1 MEGVAARCGAAGLA
15 GVITLIRIAV
25 LATLLLQFSLNLS
38 VIPPDSDSDCDK
50 GKEAQPGNAPYGYGK
65 WNGDVERSESG
76 EECQK
81 QCCGYYELPTFQ
93 AFGCSL
99 DQDGFIHGGILSNR
113 RF

>member
-1 MEGVAARCGAAGLA
+1 MG
-15 GVITLIRIAV
+15 
-25 LATLLLQFSLNLS
+25 LLQYCLNLS
-38 VIPPDSDSDCDK
+38 VIPPDCGTDCDK
-50 GKEAQPGNAPYGYGK
+50 GKEAQSRNTPYGYCK
-65 WNGDVERSESG
+65 WDGDVECSESG

-99 DQDGFIHGGILSNR
+99 DQDGFIHGGVPSNL